1 MLPHPDNKI
10 KFIIMVWEGFPMKI
24 IGLLLGIFTFSLAL
38 SACQPASNLGVPDPS
53 QVPTADLL
61 PSITTTTT
69 VQKSF
74 AGEKPPPGVE
84 QEFSTDFSIH
94 SISYEEVLSGGPP
107 KDGIPSIDHPEF
119 SDIQSADAWLKP
131 VEPVI
136 QVVINQEAKAYP
148 LQILIWHE
156 IVNDSVG
163 GVPVIVTFCPLCNT
177 AIVFEREVDGQILD
191 FGTTGRLRFSNLI
204 MYDRQTETWWQ
215 QAEGKGIVGTLTG
228 KQLTFMPAAI
238 VSWDEF
244 KNANPAGLVLSRNT
258 GFTRSYGQNPY
269 VGYDNV
275 DQPPFLYTGPK
286 TPDQLPAVARVLTI
300 DLNNDAVAYPY
311 EDLKKANVVNDV
323 VGNEKIVIF
332 WSPGTASA
340 LDTQNIAEGKD
351 VGTAAA
357 YRRLLDGLTLTFKFD
372 GQNIV
377 DEQTGSSWNVLGQAL
392 DGKLKGQQLA
402 QIVSVNHFWFS
413 WAAFKPDTRI
423 YQP

>member
-1 MLPHPDNKI
+1 
-10 KFIIMVWEGFPMKI
+10 MKL
-24 IGLLLGIFTFSLAL
+24 IGLLIGIFAFSLAL
-38 SACQPASNLGVPDPS
+38 SACQPASNLGVPDRS
-53 QVPTADLL
+53 QVPTDDLL
-61 PSITTTTT
+61 PSKTTTTT
-69 VQKSF
+69 VLKSF
-74 AGEKPPPGVE
+74 AGEKPPSGAE
-84 QEFSTDFSIH
+84 QEFKTDFSIH

-119 SDIQSADAWLKP
+119 INIQSADAWLKP

-156 IVNDSVG
+156 IVNDTVG
-163 GVPVIVTFCPLCNT
+163 GIPILVTFCPLCNT

-228 KQLTFMPAAI
+228 TQLTFVPAAI

-244 KNANPAGLVLSRNT
+244 KQANPAGLVLSRNT

-340 LDTQNIAEGKD
+340 LDAQNIAEGKD

-357 YRRLLDGLTLTFKFD
+357 YRRVLDGLTLTFKFD

-392 DGKLKGQQLA
+392 DGKLKGQQLV

>member
-1 MLPHPDNKI
+1 LLPHPDNKI
-10 KFIIMVWEGFPMKI
+10 KFIIIVWEGFPMKL
-24 IGLLLGIFTFSLAL
+24 IGLLIGIFAFSLAL
-38 SACQPASNLGVPDPS
+38 SACQPASNLGVPDRS
-53 QVPTADLL
+53 QVPTDDLL
-61 PSITTTTT
+61 PSKTTTTT
-69 VQKSF
+69 VLKSF
-74 AGEKPPPGVE
+74 AGEKPPSGAE
-84 QEFSTDFSIH
+84 QEFKTDFSIH

-119 SDIQSADAWLKP
+119 INIQSADAWLKP

-156 IVNDSVG
+156 IVNDTVG
-163 GVPVIVTFCPLCNT
+163 GIPILVTFCPLCNT

-228 KQLTFMPAAI
+228 TQLTFVPAAI

-244 KNANPAGLVLSRNT
+244 KQANPAGLVLSRNT

-340 LDTQNIAEGKD
+340 LDAQNIAEGKD

-357 YRRLLDGLTLTFKFD
+357 YRRVLDGLTLTFKFD

-392 DGKLKGQQLA
+392 DGKLKGQQLV